1 MKHTMKHTMKRRT
14 QRIGKTRKA
23 RKVRK
28 VRNVSKRLGGVD
40 PPKVQLQKMLQL
52 VKQNKESNEL
62 KLTDNIMDMK
72 NNKPLII
79 NSTMMSNIS
88 YWNASQ
94 IMNNTNGPDMRNID
108 YMINHSDVTHKIS
121 NRNTWKKN
129 INRAIFKNDY
139 LKQAK
144 DSHYGGPMIKT
155 KTNKIFTLGELTI
168 IILQHRL
175 DVINWLEE
183 LAKKEA
189 NALAKKEANARA
201 AEEPPPPPPPKTPGP
216 LQDNTAEIKD
226 NWEDDE

>member
-1 MKHTMKHTMKRRT
+1 MKRRT

-52 VKQNKESNEL
+52 VKQSEDP
-62 KLTDNIMDMK
+62 KLDDNIMDMK
-72 NNKPLII
+72 NNKSLKI
-79 NSTMMSNIS
+79 NATMMSNIS

-94 IMNNTNGPDMRNID
+94 IMNNTNDPDMRNIN
-108 YMINHSDVTHKIS
+108 YMINHEVTTHKIS

-144 DSHYGGPMIKT
+144 DSHYGGPVIKT
-155 KTNKIFTLGELTI
+155 KVNQPFTLGELTI

-175 DVINWLEE
+175 DVINWMEE

-189 NALAKKEANARA
+189 KKQANARA
-201 AEEPPPPPPPKTPGP
+201 AEEPPHPPPPPPLGP
-216 LQDNTAEIKD
+216 LQDNAD
-226 NWEDDE
+226 

>member
-1 MKHTMKHTMKRRT
+1 MKHTMKRRT

-52 VKQNKESNEL
+52 VKQNKESKEL

-72 NNKPLII
+72 NNKSLII
-79 NSTMMSNIS
+79 NATMMSKLS

-108 YMINHSDVTHKIS
+108 YMINHSIVTHQIS
-121 NRNTWKKN
+121 NRNTWIKN
-129 INRAIFKNDY
+129 INSAIFRNTI
-139 LKQAK
+139 LKQ
-144 DSHYGGPMIKT
+144 SEGSIYGGPVIKT
-155 KTNKIFTLGELTI
+155 KVNKPFTLGELTI

-175 DVINWLEE
+175 DVINWMEE
-183 LAKKEA
+183 LAKKEANALAKKEA

-201 AEEPPPPPPPKTPGP
+201 AEEPPTPPLGP
-216 LQDNTAEIKD
+216 LQDNADEIKE
-226 NWEDDE
+226 NWDDE